1 MTKRNDFLSR
11 ITPPGISLRMHGY
24 MLVIGNLVCL
34 LFSSSFVGRL
44 MNAYEMLYRFSG
56 GNRVLIEG
64 AVMPRFGE
72 LLGNSSLL
80 FFLLSA
86 MLLLLSIHHYVYY
99 FRESKSIYL
108 MKRLPKRGVILKQ
121 VFLFPLCLSVVTL
134 LFCFFVHGIYL
145 AVYFLVTPDGCLP
158 SSLF

>member
-11 ITPPGISLRMHGY
+11 ITPPGISLRTHGY

-34 LFSSSFVGRL
+34 LFSSSYFGRL
-44 MNAYEMLYRFSG
+44 MSAYEMLYRFSG
-56 GNRVLIEG
+56 GKRVLVEG

-72 LLGNSSLL
+72 LLGDGSLL

-86 MLLLLSIHHYVYY
+86 MLFLLCVYHYTYY
-99 FRESKSIYL
+99 FHGSKSIYL

-121 VFLFPLCLSVVTL
+121 IFLLPLCLSIMTL
-134 LFCFFVHGIYL
+134 LFSLLVHGIYL
-145 AVYFLVTPDGCLP
+145 AVYFLVTPVLCLP